1 MPTPMPR
8 IFESRNLRVGFVAF
22 RCFEKQV
29 VIALGVERR
38 VEIDEVDRF
47 IANMFA
53 EDLKV

>member
-1 MPTPMPR
+1 
-8 IFESRNLRVGFVAF
+8 VAF